1 MTLTIWSQ
9 YPIAEEFYPLFD
21 TVASVTDD
29 LAQANA
35 VLAGGSEPYDGDFMD
50 SAPKLAVI
58 SRTGIGYNNVD
69 VSAATSRGIAVCNA
83 PDAPTMSTAEHT
95 IGLIFGVA
103 KQLKWCEE
111 RLTHDAAMGDFK
123 GSYQGLELYGQ
134 TLGLVGFGRIGRR
147 VGEMATGI
155 GMKVIAFDPFVEP
168 LVMIDARVSP
178 VESLEILLSRSDVV
192 SLHLPLLPETSKL
205 MNAERFAM
213 MKPGAIFIN
222 ASRGGLLVEEDL
234 IEALDSGHLYGAGI
248 DVYEVEP
255 PVSNH
260 PFLGR
265 TDIVAT
271 PHIASGT
278 TVGRKRLWRD
288 AIHNVVQIFKG
299 QRPAHLLNPSVWPL
313 NLSD

>member
-29 LAQANA
+29 LARANA

-205 MNAERFAM
+205 MNAELFAM
-213 MKPGAIFIN
+213 MAVCVRANTLSVGPEGDSALRMADLFCRHSRQRISVLFTQIFRN
-222 ASRGGLLVEEDL
+222 SD
-234 IEALDSGHLYGAGI
+234 
-248 DVYEVEP
+248 
-255 PVSNH
+255 
-260 PFLGR
+260 GR
-265 TDIVAT
+265 TYRVAQDVLQGGFT
-271 PHIASGT
+271 WLERGIPDS
-278 TVGRKRLWRD
+278 
-288 AIHNVVQIFKG
+288 
-299 QRPAHLLNPSVWPL
+299 
-313 NLSD
+313 